1 VDPLQYFNISCE
13 FLVFMTD
20 DFFPH
25 HVIECVQIVF
35 VDDTLYIS
43 DVVEQISASNLK
55 NCCRENSA

>member
-1 VDPLQYFNISCE
+1 MIVLDKCADHFQYFNVSCE

-35 VDDTLYIS
+35 VDDALNTS
-43 DVVEQISASNLK
+43 DVIKKNISFK
-55 NCCRENSA
+55 FY